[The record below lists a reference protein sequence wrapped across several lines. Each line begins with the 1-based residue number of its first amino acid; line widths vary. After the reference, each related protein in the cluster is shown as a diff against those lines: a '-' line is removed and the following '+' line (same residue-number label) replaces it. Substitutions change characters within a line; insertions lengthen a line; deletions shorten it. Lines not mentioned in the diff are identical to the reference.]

1 MGKMGVLGFREQVEI
16 FRALGADTVFA
27 ETPEEARRAFADMV
41 KKDYAVICCAQRW
54 HDALRVQI
62 EACAD
67 RPLPAVVLLGGGE
80 KTLEAAMQRAVGAQI
95 Q

>member
-1 MGKMGVLGFREQVEI
+1 MGKMGVLGSRQQVEI
-16 FRALGADTVFA
+16 FRALGADAVFA

-41 KKDYAVICCAQRW
+41 KGEYAVICCAQRW
-54 HDALRVQI
+54 HDALRGEI

-80 KTLEAAMQRAVGAQI
+80 ETLEAAVQRAVGAQI